1 LTEEKGAGAAP
12 AVVSRLKRG
21 DAHYNVNVVAL
32 MNGQRLL
39 IIQSKRNSW
48 RYEKDIQKI
57 VKWHMLMT
65 NGTKQ

>member
-1 LTEEKGAGAAP
+1 M
-12 AVVSRLKRG
+12 VSRLKRG